1 MRFLVTRPQP
11 DCRRTAD
18 RLRSLGHIAD
28 EAPVLRTV
36 NCPPDRF
43 DLEDVSALAFS
54 SRRAVTLLK
63 DHAQI
68 EELKRLPVFTVGDA
82 SADACREAG
91 FSEVH
96 SAAGDVAAL
105 ARLIL
110 DNRARLSPGYLLY
123 PAAADRAGDLEGLLA
138 AGGLACRPVAIYRME
153 PAQSLPDPALEALQ
167 AGDYDGVL
175 IYSRRSA
182 QAFLS
187 LINAQLPGH
196 KFSGM
201 RAYALSPQAAE
212 PLSSRFTVQVAAAP
226 NEQALFDLALAEC

>member
-1 MRFLVTRPQP
+1 MGQE
-11 DCRRTAD
+11 
-18 RLRSLGHIAD
+18 AD
-28 EAPVLRTV
+28 EAPVLRHV
-36 NCPPDRF
+36 PCPPDRF
-43 DLEDVSALAFS
+43 DLEEVAALAFS
-54 SRRAVTLLK
+54 SRRAVSVLR
-63 DHAQI
+63 DHVQI
-68 EELKRLPVFTVGDA
+68 ESLKRLPVFAVGNA
-82 SADACREAG
+82 TAEACREAG

-110 DNRARLSPGYLLY
+110 DNRARISPGHVLY

-138 AGGLACRPVAIYRME
+138 AGRLACRPVAIYRME
-153 PAQSLPDPALEALQ
+153 PAQSLPDAALEALR

-212 PLSSRFTVQVAAAP
+212 PLSSVFAVQVAAAP

>member
-1 MRFLVTRPQP
+1 MRFLVTRPEP

-18 RLRSLGHIAD
+18 RLRSMGQEAD
-28 EAPVLRTV
+28 EAPVLRNV
-36 NCPPDRF
+36 PCPPDRF
-43 DLEDVSALAFS
+43 DLEEVAALALS
-54 SRRAVTLLK
+54 SRWAVSVLR

-68 EELKRLPVFTVGDA
+68 ASLQRLPVFTVGDA
-82 SADACREAG
+82 TANTCREAG

-110 DNRARLSPGYLLY
+110 DSRDRLSPGHVLY
-123 PAAADRAGDLEGLLA
+123 PAAADRAGNLEGLLA

-153 PAQSLPDPALEALQ
+153 PAQSLPDTALDALR
-167 AGDYDGVL
+167 AGAYDGVL

-187 LINAQLPGH
+187 LIKAQLPGH
-196 KFSGM
+196 EFSGM

-212 PLSSRFTVQVAAAP
+212 PISSGFTVQVAAAP